1 MRVFPSGSYAD
12 FIVGF
17 MQVLCDKWRWSESD
31 LLALVHS
38 VSRYQSREYVPC
50 VHINYFT
57 IIFSFFLCDA
67 TDMVNK
73 DEYE

>member
-38 VSRYQSREYVPC
+38 VSRISRENMFLVFILIILLLFFPSSYVMLP
-50 VHINYFT
+50 IW
-57 IIFSFFLCDA
+57 
-67 TDMVNK
+67 
-73 DEYE
+73 